1 MSNLT
6 HPKSSVGACCRNAA
20 MMLRI
25 ADHQP
30 TTDKEQRAR
39 ILKANAG
46 QAELLHK
53 AADIADELLEIAKRV
68 LMTEEPRLPKGQSN
82 YAPSFLDELRAVIS
96 KAEAA

>member
-20 MMLRI
+20 MMLQI
-25 ADHQP
+25 ADQNP
-30 TTDKEQRAR
+30 IDDKELRTR

-53 AADIADELLEIAKRV
+53 AADIADEMLVALKALLAATMYKDHPAESAMAIAAI
-68 LMTEEPRLPKGQSN
+68 E
-82 YAPSFLDELRAVIS
+82 
-96 KAEAA
+96 KAEAAS